1 MSRKTIVVCDLCGAN
16 LPDDKHY
23 GRFYLW
29 PNNKPHVEASD
40 LCPACAEYL
49 AGAVQ
54 ARKESFVEALREL
67 AAEPVCALC
76 GEVEDHR
83 NHMDGTDGPDDGHEF
98 RTSLAGD
105 ANDESEMPPV
115 PVCSRCG
122 KRHLSLLCP

>member
-1 MSRKTIVVCDLCGAN
+1 MSTKTIVVCDLCGAH
-16 LPDDKHY
+16 LPDDRHY

-29 PNNKPHVEASD
+29 PNNKPHAEAAD

-54 ARKESFVEALREL
+54 ARKEAPAEALREALL
-67 AAEPVCALC
+67 AAKEASVCALC

-98 RTSLAGD
+98 RTSGD
-105 ANDESEMPPV
+105 DTNDE
-115 PVCSRCG
+115 
-122 KRHLSLLCP
+122 